1 MVGWSITKYV
11 ILCIGQFWWV
21 LNKPKNYLQLIYL
34 YSCTP
39 VINIANSFFS
49 NDVVFFHRPQLVLD
63 KEGIQIICEVPCV
76 DGTFNISIKE
86 KISEIVTI
94 SIKNNGS
101 CSCQLVHCE
110 LLKRLRVFQ
119 LQDDQGVTE
128 SQTTMNILPGE
139 LS

>member
-1 MVGWSITKYV
+1 M
-11 ILCIGQFWWV
+11 
-21 LNKPKNYLQLIYL
+21 
-34 YSCTP
+34 
-39 VINIANSFFS
+39 
-49 NDVVFFHRPQLVLD
+49 LD

-86 KISEIVTI
+86 KISKIVTI
-94 SIKNNGS
+94 AIKNNGS

-119 LQDDQGVTE
+119 LHDDQGVTE

-139 LS
+139 LGLKMLSYYLALSFVTV